1 MWKRKKFP
9 LIHNFQEE
17 KAFLKGASHSCSQVR
32 RGWLV
37 CSFTCKGR
45 MSFVASQSYGNK
57 NNTRLVNFK
66 VLLFMQMPPRCL
78 HFTFWSI
85 QIKFW
90 CGLGPSRN
98 VKPNTVSIWG
108 QDCKY
113 PTQYCHWRFVAW
125 QGLGMDRDHGDR
137 ARSRWNQLQTL
148 CWVSEEQQRSPSQWG
163 LNPEAWSTLNSFWSP
178 RYLERSHRLREANPS
193 SALRLTSAEKLFD
206 LETFLCRNIPA
217 RRRVRRS
224 LSAPVQHGK
233 PLSPTSCKRGGGP
246 PLCRASSEHHGRR
259 LLSRAVGR
267 HRRRAP
273 LSRTAGNR
281 SARVNYGD
289 CRAPSLLRRHCGF
302 RQRSSS
308 ASLGEGLLS
317 LSGSGKGRRRKTPF
331 HTCVQTAS
339 GIVRPVTLH
348 GRPCRRLSQFQSWL
362 FPFSIFPTHL
372 GCPFHYYYYFSV
384 PSYVC
389 IIHCSIYCLLINL
402 IK

>member
-17 KAFLKGASHSCSQVR
+17 RAFLKGASHSCSQVR

-57 NNTRLVNFK
+57 DNTRLVNFK

-98 VKPNTVSIWG
+98 VKPNTVSVWG

-125 QGLGMDRDHGDR
+125 QGLGVDRDHGDR

-148 CWVSEEQQRSPSQWG
+148 CWVREEQQRSPSQWG
-163 LNPEAWSTLNSFWSP
+163 LNPEARSTLNSFRSP
-178 RYLERSHRLREANPS
+178 RYLEMSHRLREANPS
-193 SALRLTSAEKLFD
+193 SALRLISVEKLSD

-217 RRRVRRS
+217 WRRVRQSRLLCS
-224 LSAPVQHGK
+224 MGNLCPPHLVNAAGDHHCAAHLLSTA
-233 PLSPTSCKRGGGP
+233 GGGFCP
-246 PLCRASSEHHGRR
+246 AQWAGTVGGHLCPAQPVIALQEWIMGIAELLPSSAGTVVSDGGVRR
-259 LLSRAVGR
+259 PRWAKGCFPWVAVGR
-267 HRRRAP
+267 GGSEKCVCTRACKRP
-273 LSRTAGNR
+273 AGSFAQSRCMATPADIYPSFNLGF
-281 SARVNYGD
+281 S
-289 CRAPSLLRRHCGF
+289 PSLFFL
-302 RQRSSS
+302 
-308 ASLGEGLLS
+308 
-317 LSGSGKGRRRKTPF
+317 P
-331 HTCVQTAS
+331 
-339 GIVRPVTLH
+339 I
-348 GRPCRRLSQFQSWL
+348 
-362 FPFSIFPTHL
+362 
-372 GCPFHYYYYFSV
+372 
-384 PSYVC
+384 
-389 IIHCSIYCLLINL
+389 
-402 IK
+402 